1 MAIVGVL
8 LLGTLIIAYEAPPLY
23 RQERYKDLVVF
34 LIFTVLGLTL
44 SILLLLDVP
53 IGSPNKRIESA
64 TGFLW
69 EMFKKIA
76 GFFVR

>member
-34 LIFTVLGLTL
+34 LIFTVVGLTL
-44 SILLLLDVP
+44 SILLLLDIP
-53 IGSPNKRIESA
+53 IGSPNKYIELA
-64 TGFLW
+64 IGFLW
-69 EMFKKIA
+69 KI
-76 GFFVR
+76 FQK